1 MNPCGLNF
9 GMDIGACISS
19 MATGWLPDWLV
30 PLLPYWPL
38 AAVVVGAGIAW
49 RFAGAPGLAAFA
61 AAVGYILGRRSV
73 PLVVESGIWY
83 CSGER
88 LEPNTDRCGAQAD
101 QIRTVTGWGESR
113 TNS

>member
-9 GMDIGACISS
+9 GMDVGACVSS
-19 MATGWLPDWLV
+19 WFTGWLPDWLV

-38 AAVVVGAGIAW
+38 FAVIVGAGIAW

-73 PLVVESGIWY
+73 KDDAHEH
-83 CSGER
+83 
-88 LEPNTDRCGAQAD
+88 
-101 QIRTVTGWGESR
+101 VTGFDAAPPVKKKR
-113 TNS
+113 KTLFDN